1 MPAASRETSG
11 SAGLARF
18 AARAADAGKVFFGGA
33 VREYGAHGQEHR
45 VVLGF
50 LAVLQ
55 HVLEL
60 RGFPA
65 HVVDNRVNDDVVGL
79 AEFGHVIPGARR
91 GSTLVWS
98 IGSKPA
104 SAPSN
109 GVKNGRTWTP
119 SYTPA
124 KRVRSTS
131 VSEAMVPSPKRLA

>member
-1 MPAASRETSG
+1 MPAASRETFG

-18 AARAADAGKVFFGGA
+18 AARAADAGEVFFGGA

-65 HVVDNRVNDDVVGL
+65 HVVDNRVDDDVVGL
-79 AEFGHVIPGARR
+79 AEFGHVIPGTQARVHLGVVDR
-91 GSTLVWS
+91 S
-98 IGSKPA
+98 IGRQRQAERRSDAGAAQASGRPA
-104 SAPSN
+104 EVESA
-109 GVKNGRTWTP
+109 VQL
-119 SYTPA
+119 A
-124 KRVRSTS
+124 
-131 VSEAMVPSPKRLA
+131 ERLQRR